1 MKKTLFVSLC
11 FIPLYSFAN
20 VLSCQQDGNKGAANF
35 APNAKVVYV
44 DCSDPSKIIGA
55 LKKASDRISGNIGRR
70 KEGYLVEISTQDWME
85 CYKAYQDAVELA
97 KFYSGAPPNASR
109 AHFRNASFPW
119 FTSCNQ
125 TLRYIK

>member
-1 MKKTLFVSLC
+1 MKKILLVLFVVV
-11 FIPLYSFAN
+11 PLFAFAN
-20 VLSCQQDGNKGAANF
+20 VLSCQQDGRQGAANL

-55 LKKASDRISGNIGRR
+55 LKVASDRILRNVGKR
-70 KEGYLVEISTQDWME
+70 KEGFLVEISTQDWAE
-85 CYKAYQDAVELA
+85 CNRAYLDAVELE
-97 KFYSGAPPNASR
+97 KLYSGAPPR

-125 TLRYIK
+125 TLRHIKQ